1 MHLPM
6 YTSGSSNP
14 SPGNGLPNQIHLQQ
28 NHPSSSHSAP
38 PPPKVQQAC
47 MYPPPPLASSQQY
60 HSHLPPV
67 SMLPPPPPLPPGA
80 TPPSQAFPNP
90 FCPSFPLSF
99 PLKSLEPPGMPLP
112 PPSSSPLFADTTCA
126 KPEAANHVSGTVS
139 LNGRACGLDGLV
151 VEDAGS
157 SKESSIP
164 CGESSLP
171 HEKKAEHGSPLYDDD
186 PDIEMEDDI
195 TMPESYPSQPLNYGS
210 DQLHSTC
217 SNTEQ
222 LPPQPISAETNT
234 TLTGTAVNFE
244 TNLPVSKSYA
254 QIHHQDVD
262 DGSRQA
268 SSSPYSGRAKVVP
281 VGDMYDPFVDSFEP
295 ASVEQD
301 CVQEHE
307 PVSDSYNVPK
317 ASISSN
323 SPLNVEENNQ
333 GVGVD
338 KQALSEFE
346 TTTQVSV
353 SSNKPPDVEENTTG
367 NDIGAMISGDNEEF
381 GENAESVREGNSHE
395 TLTPNSHNENPK
407 ANNNVLEADSTRKKS
422 QGDDAKEKDSS
433 RSMKLFKVALTKFV
447 KDLLKPSW
455 RQGNMSKEAFKTI
468 VKRAVDK
475 VSNSMEG
482 RRVPKSKAKIDKY
495 IDSSRDKLTKLVMGY
510 VDKYVKA

>member
-1 MHLPM
+1 M
-6 YTSGSSNP
+6 YTNGSSNP
-14 SPGNGLPNQIHLQQ
+14 SPGNCPPNQIHLPHLQ
-28 NHPSSSHSAP
+28 PFP
-38 PPPKVQQAC
+38 PPPPQVQQ
-47 MYPPPPLASSQQY
+47 YN
-60 HSHLPPV
+60 SHLPPV

-80 TPPSQAFPNP
+80 TPPSQAFPNQ
-90 FCPSFPLSF
+90 FHPSFPLSF

-112 PPSSSPLFADTTCA
+112 PPPPPSSSPLFADTTCV
-126 KPEAANHVSGTVS
+126 KPESAHGETVS
-139 LNGRACGLDGLV
+139 LNGRALDVEKSV

-157 SKESSIP
+157 TKDTSVRCIGGSS
-164 CGESSLP
+164 SP
-171 HEKKAEHGSPLYDDD
+171 HEKAEHGSPLYDD

-195 TMPESYPSQPLNYGS
+195 TLPENEPLNDGS
-210 DQLHSTC
+210 DQLHTVY

-222 LPPQPISAETNT
+222 QPSQLVSTETNSV
-234 TLTGTAVNFE
+234 TGTAMNVE
-244 TNLPVSKSYA
+244 TNPP
-254 QIHHQDVD
+254 VD

-268 SSSPYSGRAKVVP
+268 SSSPYSGRAKIVP

-295 ASVEQD
+295 TPVKQD
-301 CVQEHE
+301 CVQEQE
-307 PVSDSYNVPK
+307 PVSDSYTLPK

-323 SPLNVEENNQ
+323 TQVNKEENNQ
-333 GVGVD
+333 G
-338 KQALSEFE
+338 ALNEFD
-346 TTTQVSV
+346 TAAQVSV

-367 NDIGAMISGDNEEF
+367 NDIGPVVSGD
-381 GENAESVREGNSHE
+381 NSHE
-395 TLTPNSHNENPK
+395 TLTPNSHNENPD
-407 ANNNVLEADSTRKKS
+407 AYNNVAEDVSTRKKS
-422 QGDDAKEKDSS
+422 RGDVKEKDSS

-510 VDKYVKA
+510 VDKYVKG